1 MNWDYLIDNCL
12 LNVIDELTGLK
23 AYHICKYA
31 AVVDAETGKI
41 VIATKDFDVIY

>member
-1 MNWDYLIDNCL
+1 MNWDYLMDNCL
-12 LNVIDELTGLK
+12 LNVNDELTGLK

-41 VIATKDFDVIY
+41 IIATKDFDVNC